1 MDVREITR
9 SVIEAEGRGD
19 TPFGL
24 YVVRGNDPAAEM
36 GRSVEREVFYDFFG
50 NSPDLLAAE
59 YGRYEE
65 ASLFLCIVDHAR
77 NWPAGVFRIVLPSE
91 AGLKTFHDMEKDWGV
106 EMPTL
111 LERSGMHTDER
122 SYWDVATLAISA
134 DYRGDAASGMV
145 RLGLCQALCMLAAR
159 TDVPYLITIIDVLVA
174 DLMQRFLQRPWQ
186 SFPRVEPKRYLGS
199 GSSLPMYIDAHEYR
213 SRLALIDPDAY
224 ELLFMGIG
232 VESAISTPL
241 ADRSSELDDRWFQIA

>member
-1 MDVREITR
+1 MHIDQITR
-9 SVIEAEGRGD
+9 SVVEAEGRGD

-24 YVVRGNDPAAEM
+24 YIVPGTDPSAEL
-36 GRSVEREVFYDFFG
+36 GRCIEREVFYDFFG
-50 NSPDLLAAE
+50 NSPELLAAE
-59 YGRYEE
+59 YGAYE
-65 ASLFLCIVDHAR
+65 ASSLFLCIVDHLR
-77 NWPAGVFRIVLPSE
+77 MRPAGVFRIVLPSD
-91 AGLKTFHDMEKDWGV
+91 AGFKTFHDMEKAWGLSV
-106 EMPTL
+106 PSL
-111 LERSGMHTDER
+111 LDRAGMHTDER

-159 TDVPYLITIIDVLVA
+159 TDVPYLVTIIDVLVA

-213 SRLALIDPDAY
+213 SRLALIDPDAFA
-224 ELLFMGIG
+224 LLFMGVG
-232 VESAISTPL
+232 TEAAISTPL
-241 ADRSSELDDRWFQIA
+241 ADESSAFDERWFEIA

>member
-1 MDVREITR
+1 MDIEQITR
-9 SVIEAEGRGD
+9 AVVEAESRGD

-24 YVVRGNDPAAEM
+24 YVVPGTDPAAEI
-36 GRSVEREVFYDFFG
+36 GRSIEREVFYDFFG

-59 YGRYEE
+59 YGAYEA
-65 ASLFLCIVDHAR
+65 ASLFLCIVDHVR
-77 NWPAGVFRIVLPSE
+77 MRPAGVFRIVLPSP
-91 AGLKTFHDMEKDWGV
+91 AGLKTFHDMEKDWGLHI
-106 EMPTL
+106 PDL
-111 LERSGMHTDER
+111 LDRSGMHDDPN

-159 TDVPYLITIIDVLVA
+159 TDVPYLVTIIDVLVA

-186 SFPRVEPKRYLGS
+186 PFPRVEPKRYLGS
-199 GSSLPMYIDAHEYR
+199 GSSLPMFIDAHEYR

-241 ADRSSELDDRWFQIA
+241 ADRSPELDERWFQIA

>member
-1 MDVREITR
+1 MTIDEITR
-9 SVIEAEGRGD
+9 SVVAAEGRGD

-24 YVVRGNDPAAEM
+24 YIVRGTDPESEI
-36 GRSVEREVFYDFFG
+36 GRSVEREVFSDFFG
-50 NSPDLLAAE
+50 NSPELLAAE
-59 YGRYEE
+59 YGRYE
-65 ASLFLCIVDHAR
+65 ASSLFLCIVDHLR
-77 NWPAGVFRIVLPSE
+77 MRPAGVFRIVLPSE
-91 AGLKTFHDMEKDWGV
+91 AGFKTFHDMEKDWGV
-106 EMPTL
+106 EMPDL
-111 LERSGMHTDER
+111 LDRSGMHTDER

-145 RLGLCQALCMLAAR
+145 RLGLCQALCMLAER

-232 VESAISTPL
+232 VEAALSTPL
-241 ADRSSELDDRWFQIA
+241 ADRSPALDHQWFAIA

>member
-1 MDVREITR
+1 MELHEITR
-9 SVIEAEGRGD
+9 EIVAAEGRGD

-24 YVVRGNDPAAEM
+24 YVVPGSDPAAEI

-50 NSPDLLAAE
+50 NTPELLAAE
-59 YGRYEE
+59 YGRYE
-65 ASLFLCIVDHAR
+65 ASSLFLCIVDHLR
-77 NWPAGVFRIVLPSE
+77 MQPAGVFRIVLPSD
-91 AGLKTFHDMEKDWGV
+91 AGFKTFHDLEKEWDLDV
-106 EMPTL
+106 PSML
-111 LERSGMHTDER
+111 DRSGLHVDER
-122 SYWDVATLAISA
+122 SWWDVATLAISA
-134 DYRGDAASGMV
+134 DYRGDAAGGMV
-145 RLGLCQALCMLAAR
+145 RLGLCQALCMAALR

-224 ELLFMGIG
+224 EMLFLG
-232 VESAISTPL
+232 VGTEAAISTPL
-241 ADRSSELDDRWFQIA
+241 AERSAELDERWFAIA

>member
-1 MDVREITR
+1 MSIEEITR
-9 SVIEAEGRGD
+9 SVVEDEGRGH

-24 YVVRGNDPAAEM
+24 YVVRGTDPASEM

-59 YGRYEE
+59 YGRYEDS
-65 ASLFLCIVDHAR
+65 SLFLCIVDHLR
-77 NWPAGVFRIVLPSE
+77 MRPAGVFRIVLPSD
-91 AGLKTFHDMEKDWGV
+91 AGFKTFHDMEKEWGL
-106 EMPTL
+106 EMPSL
-111 LERSGMHTDER
+111 LDGAGMHVDER

-145 RLGLCQALCMLAAR
+145 RLGLCQALCMLAER

-199 GSSLPMYIDAHEYR
+199 GSSLPMYIDAFEYR
-213 SRLALIDPDAY
+213 SRLALIDPDAF
-224 ELLFMGIG
+224 ELLFKGVG
-232 VESAISTPL
+232 VEAALSTPL
-241 ADRSSELDDRWFQIA
+241 VDPSPELDQRWFATA

>member
-1 MDVREITR
+1 MNIEEITR
-9 SVIEAEGRGD
+9 SVVEADGRGD

-24 YVVRGNDPAAEM
+24 YIVRGTDPASEI

-50 NSPDLLAAE
+50 NSPELLAAE
-59 YGRYEE
+59 YERYD
-65 ASLFLCIVDHAR
+65 ASSLFLCIVDQVR
-77 NWPAGVFRIVLPSE
+77 MRPAGVFRIVLPSD
-91 AGLKTFHDMEKDWGV
+91 AGFKTFHDMEKEWDV
-106 EMPTL
+106 EMPEL
-111 LERSGMHTDER
+111 FDRSGMHTDER

-186 SFPRVEPKRYLGS
+186 PFPRIEPRRYLGS

-213 SRLALIDPDAY
+213 SRLAQVDPDAY
-224 ELLFMGIG
+224 ELLFLGVG
-232 VESAISTPL
+232 VEAALSTPL
-241 ADRSSELDDRWFQIA
+241 VDRSPALDERWFAIA